1 MKRVEVSG
9 ENDKH
14 MVLMYAISTCGWCK
28 RAKRFL
34 EDNKIRYEYVDIDL
48 CNSQD
53 RKRIRGDIVKR
64 GGDLIYP
71 TIIVDNTI
79 LITGY
84 KEDKIREVLEI

>member
-14 MVLMYAISTCGWCK
+14 TVLMYAISTCGWCK

-34 EDNKIRYEYVDIDL
+34 KDNKIRYEYVDVDL

-53 RKRIRGDIVKR
+53 RERIGEDIVKR
-64 GGDLIYP
+64 GGEMIYP
-71 TIIVDNTI
+71 TLIVDNKI

>member
-1 MKRVEVSG
+1 MKKVKVSG

-34 EDNKIRYEYVDIDL
+34 EVNKVRYEYVDVDL

-53 RKRIRGDIVKR
+53 REMIREDIVRRGGDIV
-64 GGDLIYP
+64 YP
-71 TIIVDNTI
+71 TLIVDNEL

-84 KEDKIREVLEI
+84 REDKMREVLEI